1 MWRQFSDDNDSG
13 DIMSDFCSTFTNFI
27 INFYRNYII
36 LVKHG
41 SVAILQHTSL
51 PPCG

>member
-27 INFYRNYII
+27 INLRTNGAVPVGALYKPNYII
-36 LVKHG
+36 LEIKWM
-41 SVAILQHTSL
+41 
-51 PPCG
+51 